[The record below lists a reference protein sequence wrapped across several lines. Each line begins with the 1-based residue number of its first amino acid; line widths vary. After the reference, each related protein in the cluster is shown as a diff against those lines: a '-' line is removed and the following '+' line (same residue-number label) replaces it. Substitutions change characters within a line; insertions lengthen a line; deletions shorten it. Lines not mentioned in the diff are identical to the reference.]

1 MQELRILEVG
11 FLDIGVQFG
20 VDTVS
25 IAVSVFADDE
35 TSRLVCIGGPVEKD
49 NRTFSIQSGKKKLS
63 L

>member
-35 TSRLVCIGGPVEKD
+35 TSRLVCIGAPEEKD
-49 NRTFSIQSGKKKLS
+49 NRTFSINQG
-63 L
+63 